1 MPEYFLLTLRESEN
15 TKIRSVYRKLN
26 RWGFSVLRKNVIN
39 SNNTWHHPDFHR
51 TSAVKALKQSLE
63 TGKPIDLFKKGKKR
77 THFPGED
84 GYDDD
89 DSTLPS
95 MGNRDPSEQDLFRSP
110 FLSMRASSMPMLP
123 RVSSKQR
130 KLAHSIKCN
139 QQQQQSNLLSNHSLA
154 GSNLRYSQSTNMIGR
169 GGSSNRGTANAT
181 FDLLPSPRGGANATF
196 PTIREGQSANATF
209 DLNALSARANNRIM
223 PPSNSLAPPANM
235 FALSAQ
241 EILNNAIG
249 RSAPLLGGTPI
260 GSKPLGGTPLG
271 GTSLSGT
278 PLGGS
283 TPLGGTNNKVELSAA
298 QPSSPNG
305 RELVDSEMTQEED
318 SELTAFFGNFALAM
332 VPLREGEEEGDAE
345 R

>member
-1 MPEYFLLTLRESEN
+1 MS
-15 TKIRSVYRKLN
+15 
-26 RWGFSVLRKNVIN
+26 RKNATN
-39 SNNTWHHPDFHR
+39 PNNTWHHPDFNR

-63 TGKPIDLFKKGKKR
+63 TGKPVDFLNRRGKKR
-77 THFPGED
+77 SHFPGED

-95 MGNRDPSEQDLFRSP
+95 MGSRDPSEQDLFRSP
-110 FLSMRASSMPMLP
+110 FLSTRASSMPMLP

-130 KLAHSIKCN
+130 KLAHSIKSN

-209 DLNALSARANNRIM
+209 DLNALSARANNRIL

-249 RSAPLLGGTPI
+249 RSAPLAANRLGGTPI
-260 GSKPLGGTPLG
+260 GSNALGGTPLGRTSLSSTPLGGGTPLG
-271 GTSLSGT
+271 GT
-278 PLGGS
+278 
-283 TPLGGTNNKVELSAA
+283 NNEVELSAA

-318 SELTAFFGNFALAM
+318 SELTAFFGTFALAM
-332 VPLREGEEEGDAE
+332 VPLREGEEEGDADPDPNFN
-345 R
+345 RNAR